1 MTYHPKRELATS
13 TGTVLLGVAGI
24 TVGGPLAVA
33 GAAAAVV
40 GGVGVAMTVEKIRK
54 LGSIRRVQRQLT
66 SQLSLASDE
75 RVENSGG

>member
-33 GAAAAVV
+33 GAAVV